1 MPKEVK
7 KSGKLLNS
15 NEELIKKVEQ
25 ISENVNRLEKEV
37 IKLKS
42 ELANRT
48 FKNSFKKFIRSKY
61 FYYGLIILGSIMT
74 FLIFDV
80 ALRFMGNRMEPFYRT
95 KSLSPFLFSLSYI
108 LILLVLIF
116 FCGNK
121 KGRYLYGAFV
131 LFFSILTFAEIV
143 HANILDR
150 FFKLTDLFSAGE
162 GLNYASVAISSISF
176 KTILVIFLPVII
188 SIFVIYIMGK
198 VEYPK
203 TNYKQ
208 KILIILIVIFC
219 VLGLRNVAIW
229 RLGAAVPENQW
240 DSNNYPRN
248 VYDSF
253 VSPNR
258 SMEVSGLYEYTFRNI
273 YKFVEKKLS
282 VDIVKDREVV
292 ASYFEERNEQIQY
305 QKNDYSNIFEDK
317 NIIMIMLES
326 IDNRLINDEIMP
338 TLSYLKKTGL
348 NFTNRYAPMFGS
360 GATFNSEFSALT
372 GLHAPTDGTAAFN
385 YDTNNYDLSLPNLFK
400 QNGYTVNSVHMNYGG
415 FYNREGIHRAIGFEN
430 HYALKEIYPD
440 VETRLDST
448 LAENDNIYHLL
459 VPESDKFMTFIITY
473 TPHMPY
479 DNTNPMFQIIKGL
492 DDSSY
497 EELKTNEED
506 TTVISVLARE
516 TDDFLTILKEKLE
529 KDHKI
534 DDTVIVIFSDH
545 GAYNYSKNIP
555 SVSNEDFSKLSLLQ
569 SIPMPLIIWSKDIE
583 NQQIDIVMDTVDIT
597 PTIANM
603 FGLSYTPS
611 YYLGTDVF
619 SKYHESYVYF
629 NDYSWYDGNIYYKG
643 EMLNGVNPE
652 YIKKIS
658 EEVNKKIDI
667 NDKILSSDYFSTI
680 NE

>member
-1 MPKEVK
+1 
-7 KSGKLLNS
+7 
-15 NEELIKKVEQ
+15 
-25 ISENVNRLEKEV
+25 
-37 IKLKS
+37 
-42 ELANRT
+42 
-48 FKNSFKKFIRSKY
+48 
-61 FYYGLIILGSIMT
+61 
-74 FLIFDV
+74 
-80 ALRFMGNRMEPFYRT
+80 
-95 KSLSPFLFSLSYI
+95 
-108 LILLVLIF
+108 
-116 FCGNK
+116 
-121 KGRYLYGAFV
+121 
-131 LFFSILTFAEIV
+131 
-143 HANILDR
+143 
-150 FFKLTDLFSAGE
+150 
-162 GLNYASVAISSISF
+162 
-176 KTILVIFLPVII
+176 
-188 SIFVIYIMGK
+188 
-198 VEYPK
+198 
-203 TNYKQ
+203 
-208 KILIILIVIFC
+208 
-219 VLGLRNVAIW
+219 
-229 RLGAAVPENQW
+229 
-240 DSNNYPRN
+240 
-248 VYDSF
+248 
-253 VSPNR
+253 
-258 SMEVSGLYEYTFRNI
+258 MEVSGLYEYTFRNI

-282 VDIVKDREVV
+282 VDIAKDREIV
-292 ASYFEERNEQIQY
+292 ASYFEKRNDQIQY
-305 QKNDYSNIFEDK
+305 QENDYSNIFEDK

-326 IDNRLINDEIMP
+326 IDNRLVNDEIMP
-338 TLSYLKKTGL
+338 TLTYFRETGL

-360 GATFNSEFSALT
+360 GATFNSEFSALI

-479 DNTNPMFQIIKGL
+479 DNTNPMFQIIKRL

-497 EELKTNEED
+497 EELKVEEED

-583 NQQIDIVMDTVDIT
+583 NQQIDIVMDTIDIT

-603 FGLSYTPS
+603 FNLSYRPS

-619 SKYHESYVYF
+619 SKYHEEYVYF
-629 NDYSWYDGNIYYKG
+629 NDYSWYDGNIYYNG
-643 EMLNGVNPE
+643 EVPNEIDPKYV
-652 YIKKIS
+652 KKIS
-658 EEVNKKIDI
+658 EEVNEKINI
-667 NDKILSSDYFSTI
+667 NDKILSSDYFSVI
-680 NE
+680 DY